1 MKKCVGVILV
11 IVILLSISTWCE
23 KVPYEDFKTTE
34 KISETI
40 IVVPTSYLL
49 NEVSTDDYIK
59 NDKIEQDIKNTND
72 DFVLLKKN
80 NKTTHSKFVVTSV
93 DNEEKN
99 KPTKKPQ
106 VVKTVKKSNSNN
118 YSDDDFYV
126 LSHAIYGESS
136 GQSWD
141 FQVAVGSVILNRV
154 KSNKYPNTIRKVVFQ
169 KGQYACTWDGNYN
182 KKPDEQTKKV
192 TRYLLKY
199 GSQLPSYVC
208 FQAEFKQ
215 GRGVYK
221 KMGNTYFC
229 Y

>member
-93 DNEEKN
+93 DNEEN

-169 KGQYACTWDGNYN
+169 KGQYACTWDGNFE
-182 KKPDEQTKKV
+182 KEPDARAWRNASIV
-192 TRYLLKY
+192 LVNGSLLPDNLVY
-199 GSQLPSYVC
+199 
-208 FQAEFKQ
+208 QADFKQ
-215 GRGVYK
+215 GSGVHCQISD
-221 KMGNTYFC
+221 MYFC
-229 Y
+229 YL

>member
-40 IVVPTSYLL
+40 TVVPTSYLL

-93 DNEEKN
+93 DNEKEN

-106 VVKTVKKSNSNN
+106 VVKTVKKSN
-118 YSDDDFYV
+118 
-126 LSHAIYGESS
+126 LTRRES
-136 GQSWD
+136 
-141 FQVAVGSVILNRV
+141 
-154 KSNKYPNTIRKVVFQ
+154 
-169 KGQYACTWDGNYN
+169 
-182 KKPDEQTKKV
+182 KKV
-192 TRYLLKY
+192 
-199 GSQLPSYVC
+199 
-208 FQAEFKQ
+208 
-215 GRGVYK
+215 
-221 KMGNTYFC
+221 
-229 Y
+229 

>member
-40 IVVPTSYLL
+40 TVVPTSYLL

-93 DNEEKN
+93 DNEKELKN
-99 KPTKKPQ
+99 HK
-106 VVKTVKKSNSNN
+106 
-118 YSDDDFYV
+118 
-126 LSHAIYGESS
+126 
-136 GQSWD
+136 
-141 FQVAVGSVILNRV
+141 
-154 KSNKYPNTIRKVVFQ
+154 
-169 KGQYACTWDGNYN
+169 
-182 KKPDEQTKKV
+182 
-192 TRYLLKY
+192 
-199 GSQLPSYVC
+199 
-208 FQAEFKQ
+208 
-215 GRGVYK
+215 
-221 KMGNTYFC
+221 
-229 Y
+229 